1 MKNLNGLIIY
11 LFLSLSFVG
20 HSISAQKHI
29 TWEIFDSVRIEQ
41 KWSDEYNCHYE
52 VAELTDTLRS
62 LQNIEVKIS
71 GYLFFEDAAF
81 KNTFLSKD
89 NGFVTNC
96 IFNIRDMFD
105 IIELEFD
112 QQTLL
117 RLSND
122 LQGKWVTLS
131 GTMTINEKTTGHFP
145 FLISVH
151 KIEF

>member
-11 LFLSLSFVG
+11 FFLSFSFAV

-29 TWEIFDSVRIEQ
+29 TWEIFDSVRVEK
-41 KWSDEYNCHYE
+41 KWSDEYKCHYE
-52 VAELTDTLRS
+52 EAVLTDTLLA

-89 NGFVTNC
+89 NEFVTNC

-105 IIELEFD
+105 IIELELG

-117 RLSND
+117 ILSND
-122 LQGKWVTLS
+122 LQGKWVTLT
-131 GTMTINEKTTGHFP
+131 GTMTINDKTTDHFP
-145 FLISVH
+145 FLISVN
-151 KIEF
+151 KMEF